1 MRNIIIRDM
10 VVEDIKDI
18 LIIENLCFPMPW
30 SEAAFLNEMLNNAI
44 SKYLV
49 VQHENRVIGYAGVW
63 RILDEGHITN
73 IATHPGFQRNGIARE
88 LLKALIQVLEE
99 ENITKIT
106 LEVRASN
113 EPAINLYQ
121 QFGFTQAGIR
131 KGYYEDNKEDA
142 VIMWRET

>member
-1 MRNIIIRDM
+1 MGEITIREM
-10 VVEDIKDI
+10 GLEDIKDI
-18 LIIENLCFPMPW
+18 LIIEKLCFSVPW
-30 SEAAFLNEMLNNAI
+30 TEKAFMNELCHNAI

-49 VQHENRVIGYAGVW
+49 AQYQNRVIGYVGVW

-73 IATHPGFQRNGIARE
+73 VAIHPDYQRRGIASH
-88 LLKALIQVLEE
+88 LLQTLIRVLEE

-121 QFGFTQAGIR
+121 QYGFAQEGIR

-142 VIMWRET
+142 VIMWREQ